1 MNELAGGPPILRLG
15 VSAVNATDDARLQR
29 ALSELAGQ
37 PSTAIINTQ
46 ANEGQYN
53 IDARAES
60 DLDFICDRIR
70 DDYSIAIDVRP
81 PRAILLEAIR
91 NPAEGEGKYIR
102 QVGGSGNYGHCK
114 LRIAPVEPGAGYEF
128 ANEIRDGSIPD
139 KFLPAIEQG
148 IQDAMGAGV
157 LAGHPIRNVKT
168 SLIGGSF
175 HEADSNEMAFRFASS
190 SAFKEAAVRASP
202 VLMEP
207 MMALELDLP
216 EGIAA
221 ALEIEIY
228 ALRGRIERS
237 DSVNGFRVT
246 KVIAPL
252 SELLSSSDS
261 ALTVAPME
269 FIGYEPVQD
278 DYSGD
283 EGEVDVM
290 PNKPRRPRSG
300 GGSEMVPMD
309 PEEG

>member
-15 VSAVNATDDARLQR
+15 VSAANATDDARLQR

-37 PSTAIINTQ
+37 PSTAIISTQ

-70 DDYSIAIDVRP
+70 DEYSIAIDVRP

-91 NPAEGEGKYIR
+91 NSAEGEGKYIR

-114 LRIAPVEPGAGYEF
+114 LRIAPVEPGTEYEF
-128 ANEIRDGSIPD
+128 VNEIRDGSIPD

-148 IQDAMGAGV
+148 IQDAMAAGV

-207 MMALELDLP
+207 MMALELELP
-216 EGIAA
+216 EGFAS

-228 ALRGRIERS
+228 ALRGRIEREE
-237 DSVNGFRVT
+237 SVNGFRVT
-246 KVIAPL
+246 RAIVPL
-252 SELLSSSDS
+252 SELLSLDAS

-269 FIGYEPVQD
+269 FVGYEPVRD
-278 DYSGD
+278 DRSED
-283 EGEVDVM
+283 EGELGVTA
-290 PNKPRRPRSG
+290 NKPRHPRSG
-300 GGSEMVPMD
+300 RRSSMVPLD